1 MEYIRLTDDKLFSE
15 LAFDKSDVFYWL
27 TQQAKRGVASAQVNS
42 LLSFFFM
49 KIKIKILFLYLASF
63 RYINV

>member
-1 MEYIRLTDDKLFSE
+1 MEHILLTDDKLLNE

-27 TQQAKRGVASAQVNS
+27 TQQAKRGVASAQVILLMNVPTTKRTS
-42 LLSFFFM
+42 LH
-49 KIKIKILFLYLASF
+49 LASI